1 MDNEGPA
8 RDGAAAAPS
17 SAAHESRRG
26 RNIGVG
32 CFGVL
37 MGFFSGGMF
46 GVLVAKILDFFNR
59 APSCTGLPSCNW
71 AQFFF
76 GGALLGA
83 QTLPTHILLRL
94 RGSDRAADSSP
105 RG

>member
-1 MDNEGPA
+1 MEHPERPA
-8 RDGAAAAPS
+8 EPA
-17 SAAHESRRG
+17 ESRTA
-26 RNIGVG
+26 RNVGVG

-46 GVLVAKILDFFNR
+46 GVLVAKIVDFFNR
-59 APSCTGLPSCNW
+59 APSCSGLPSCQW

-83 QTLPTHILLRL
+83 LTLPTLILLRL
-94 RGSDRAADSSP
+94 RGSDRAAVP
-105 RG
+105 LARPCWGP

>member
-1 MDNEGPA
+1 MPHSRTA
-8 RDGAAAAPS
+8 RNVA
-17 SAAHESRRG
+17 
-26 RNIGVG
+26 VG

-46 GVLVAKILDFFNR
+46 GVLVAKIVDWFTR

-71 AQFFF
+71 AQYYFA
-76 GGALLGA
+76 GALLGA
-83 QTLPTHILLRL
+83 LTLPTLILLRL
-94 RGSDRAADSSP
+94 RRGGGAEDTSS